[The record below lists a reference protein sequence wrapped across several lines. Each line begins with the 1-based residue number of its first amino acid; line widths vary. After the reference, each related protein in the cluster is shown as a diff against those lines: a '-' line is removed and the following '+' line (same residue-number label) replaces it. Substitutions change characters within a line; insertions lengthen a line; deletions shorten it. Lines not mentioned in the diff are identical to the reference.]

1 MDDISIELFTKD
13 KIEKHFKYDN
23 DEWKLMIEP
32 SIDFFNLNIIHSYH
46 TYQNTFYYTFLQE
59 IFKSVNNVNDIINMI
74 IKIIDENEFKIEED
88 NKDLILKLSSNII
101 FNLKKKENRDIIDI
115 LIEEIK
121 LIREENISIKESIN
135 IVYEELQNKNI
146 RRLS

>member
-32 SIDFFNLNIIHSYH
+32 SLDSFNLNIIHSYH
-46 TYQNTFYYTFLQE
+46 TYQNTFYYKYLEEE

-74 IKIIDENEFKIEED
+74 IRIIDENEFKIEED
-88 NKDLILKLSSNII
+88 NKNLILKLSSNII
-101 FNLKKKENRDIIDI
+101 FNLKKKKIEI
-115 LIEEIK
+115 L
-121 LIREENISIKESIN
+121 
-135 IVYEELQNKNI
+135 
-146 RRLS
+146 